1 MLMRIELVT
10 ISFANFYWLFSSEEM
25 ATIQKNISNIQNDIE
40 NNNQFHF
47 GGENYFLLFV
57 SNENNQENLII
68 NPINKNIRHA
78 LENFLDDLRHDE
90 IKTIENFLNQ

>member
-1 MLMRIELVT
+1 
-10 ISFANFYWLFSSEEM
+10 M

-47 GGENYFLLFV
+47 DGENYFLLFV

-90 IKTIENFLNQ
+90 IKTIENF